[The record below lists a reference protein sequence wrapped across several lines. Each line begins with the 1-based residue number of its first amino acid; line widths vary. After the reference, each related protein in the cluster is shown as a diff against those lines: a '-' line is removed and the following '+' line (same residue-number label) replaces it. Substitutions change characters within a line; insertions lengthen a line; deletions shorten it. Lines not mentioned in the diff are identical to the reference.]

1 MQKLFLLLPFLAL
14 GACTPKYS
22 EHIYVADYSKYV
34 QSGFRIYP
42 IGTDIKEKSYVPVAD
57 LQLVFYA
64 GRKSKE
70 AIESGL
76 TPAKLYDGS
85 SIYVPTEEYMTG
97 KAVQEAQ
104 KHNANG
110 IVNYQVVTVRSAKG
124 NIIRYEAQGTAVRIE

>member
-1 MQKLFLLLPFLAL
+1 MKKLFLLLPFLAL
-14 GACTPKYS
+14 GACSPKYS

-76 TPAKLYDGS
+76 SPAKQYDGS

-104 KHNANG
+104 KQNANAM
-110 IVNYQVVTVRSAKG
+110 VKNQVDTGGAAKG
-124 NIIRYEAQGTAVRIE
+124 NIFRYEVQGTAVRIE

>member
-1 MQKLFLLLPFLAL
+1 MKKLFLLLPLLAL
-14 GACTPKYS
+14 GACSPKYS

-42 IGTDIKEKSYVPVAD
+42 IGTDIKKKSYVPIAD

-70 AIESGL
+70 AIKSGL
-76 TPAKLYDGS
+76 SPAKQYDGS
-85 SIYVPTEEYMTG
+85 SIYVPTEEYVIG

-110 IVNYQVVTVRSAKG
+110 IVNYQMIAVRSAKG
-124 NIIRYEAQGTAVRIE
+124 DIIRCEVQGTAVRIE